1 MFTLKRLRPAP
12 DPVAPRSFINFSA
25 SLTSF
30 FANENRGGSQMSVFV
45 EPFMTHVAFAA
56 LLAAWFST
64 AVIAR
69 SLIQA

>member
-1 MFTLKRLRPAP
+1 
-12 DPVAPRSFINFSA
+12 
-25 SLTSF
+25 
-30 FANENRGGSQMSVFV
+30 MSVFV